1 MKKYI
6 SLILVGFLLVYV
18 LILHSEIKELRIQV
32 NAHQHW
38 IEWTYKGIH

>member
-6 SLILVGFLLVYV
+6 SLILIGFLLVYV
-18 LILHSEIKELRIQV
+18 LILHCEITELRTQV
-32 NAHQHW
+32 EAHQNW